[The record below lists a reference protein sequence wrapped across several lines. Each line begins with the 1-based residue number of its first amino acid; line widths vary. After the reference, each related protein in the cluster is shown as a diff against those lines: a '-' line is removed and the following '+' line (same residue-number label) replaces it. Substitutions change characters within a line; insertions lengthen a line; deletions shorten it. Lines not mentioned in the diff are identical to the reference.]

1 MTKRSQRRKD
11 KRNLDQAHIEAEV
24 AAGGLAIFE
33 RDGALF
39 HVAPPDMAN
48 SLRFLLARIQQSD
61 EVGARQ
67 TIAITSALAG
77 EGVTTVARSLA
88 AIIAHDLERKVCLLE
103 TNWWLTNDDDDG
115 KVPNR
120 RTGLSD
126 VLKGSCSVDEA
137 LMQTS
142 DQRLA
147 VLTSGKLPIAA
158 RPAVVASSAFTDV
171 LKLLTKVFDSVVID
185 VPPVLKASEAT
196 SIIRHADATAL
207 VVQQGVTTEQQLKM
221 AIDELGATELLG
233 VVINRSSTRVPRFLQ
248 RFTLPV

>member
-1 MTKRSQRRKD
+1 MWLLRTWRTRCGSSSPGCSSPTRS
-11 KRNLDQAHIEAEV
+11 
-24 AAGGLAIFE
+24 
-33 RDGALF
+33 
-39 HVAPPDMAN
+39 
-48 SLRFLLARIQQSD
+48 
-61 EVGARQ
+61 GARQ
-67 TIAITSALAG
+67 TLAITSALSG
-77 EGVTTVARSLA
+77 EGVTSVARSLA
-88 AIIAHDLERKVCLLE
+88 AIMAHDLERNVCLLE
-103 TNWWLTNDDDDG
+103 TNWWLEADDG
-115 KVPNR
+115 KMPNR

-158 RPAVVASSAFTDV
+158 RPAVVASSAFADV

-185 VPPVLKASEAT
+185 VPPVLKAPEAT
-196 SIIRHADATAL
+196 TIIRHADATAL

-221 AIDELGATELLG
+221 AIDELGGTELLG
-233 VVINRSSTRVPRFLQ
+233 VIVNRSSTRVPKFLQ